1 MPACAVTWYDGVNN
15 KPQLEAEYSEPVTD
29 KETGEAAHGP
39 TTPTQPGK
47 MLYSKELVFQGNSH
61 GSPLKIVPREKYK
74 SMRDTL
80 PKFSQKNSNHYANFL
95 LACKGEEETRS
106 PFSVS
111 GELTQVFNLGV
122 LSQRFGGELEF
133 DRTRKQI
140 TNNKAANTLL
150 DPVPRKGWEEFYRL

>member
-1 MPACAVTWYDGVNN
+1 MTN
-15 KPQLEAEYSEPVTD
+15 
-29 KETGEAAHGP
+29 KETGEVTHGP
-39 TTPTQPGK
+39 TTLNRPGK
-47 MLYSKELVFQGNSH
+47 VLYGKELTFQGGHH
-61 GSPLKIVPREKYK
+61 GQPLQIVPREKYK
-74 SMRDTL
+74 AMRDEL

-95 LACKGEEETRS
+95 LACKGEETARS

-133 DRTRKQI
+133 DSNSKQI

-150 DPVPRKGWEEFYRL
+150 DPAPRKGWEEFYRL